1 MDSKYLYLLDINM
14 HIYIWIGLAVIIIT
28 VVISLAVWMCTKETY
43 WPATEYA
50 YTYIDNNTRTESDKS
65 PIGTTDLQKGD
76 KINPIFSVTPN
87 QSYRVKMY
95 RRLVGSMAWESLDTI
110 DAGVSSYQDN
120 KPSPVPPPTE
130 KCDPG
135 GSVYT
140 TITND
145 DNLTCG
151 QLYEKAGEN
160 WRSVV
165 CNSPGTNAGDICKP
179 CYQSTCESPKPGGSV
194 PYQFRLSP
202 VTLRSDALVYDWV
215 NNGNIPVRLS
225 WISKENESET
235 KPPNIIVNGKTI
247 SWDYD
252 KQFQCGWTDF
262 HCQTVQTTI
271 KPDINNT
278 ISVQGLQPWN
288 VYYPGIGK
296 DVNFVSISDPNIADG
311 ETSPYSLKNGSDVM
325 FQSLNR
331 HMDDIDV
338 LIFGGDN
345 FYDVDDPKY
354 TQKFFGGKASD
365 GTILDPRMFS
375 KIFITVMGNHDYTQ
389 GGTGYNTPSGRQYIQ
404 FYGIDG
410 WETPFDNSTEWCSP
424 GVALP
429 KTWTTGC
436 YVVGNIGF
444 ITGDNTHYVDSGE
457 ANYADVANRFA
468 KLGVN
473 QVFYISHW
481 FVDGMDA
488 VESTSHAWT
497 TLKNKNYFSK
507 FNFNYISGHT
517 HDNREDG
524 VDTGNMLTGGNG
536 FGPSGDCAGINGS
549 CINANCCCPSYYM
562 GRNEKESSKK
572 WKQGWSKDVD
582 AACLQK

>member
-120 KPSPVPPPTE
+120 KPSPVPPP
-130 KCDPG
+130 
-135 GSVYT
+135 
-140 TITND
+140 I
-145 DNLTCG
+145 
-151 QLYEKAGEN
+151 
-160 WRSVV
+160 
-165 CNSPGTNAGDICKP
+165 
-179 CYQSTCESPKPGGSV
+179 PGGSV

-202 VTLRSDALVYDWV
+202 VTLRSDDLVDDWS

-225 WISKENESET
+225 WISKESDIR
-235 KPPNIIVNGKTI
+235 PPNIIVNGKTI

-252 KQFQCGWTDF
+252 KQFQCGWKDF
-262 HCQTVQTTI
+262 HCQTVQTNI
-271 KPDINNT
+271 KAGINS
-278 ISVQGLQPWN
+278 ISVNDLPSWN
-288 VYYPGIGK
+288 VYYPGIGEN
-296 DVNFVSISDPNIADG
+296 VNFVSISDPNIEDG
-311 ETSPYSLKNGSDVM
+311 QSNYSLKNGSDVM

-331 HMDDIDV
+331 HMNDIDV

-345 FYDVDDPKY
+345 FYDTDNPVQ

-365 GTILDPRMFS
+365 GTVLDSRMFS
-375 KIFITVMGNHDYTQ
+375 KIFITVIGNHDYTQ
-389 GGTGYNTPSGRQYIQ
+389 GGDGYNSASARQYIQ

-410 WETPFDNSTEWCSP
+410 WETPFDNSTVWCP
-424 GVALP
+424 PTLKAELP

-444 ITGDNTHYVDSGE
+444 ITGDNTHAVDTGE
-457 ANYADVANRFA
+457 ANYTNVANRFE
-468 KLGVN
+468 KLDVK

-481 FVDGMDA
+481 NVAGMDA
-488 VESTSHAWT
+488 VESTSTAWG
-497 TLKNKNYFSK
+497 TLKKYFSDK
-507 FNFNYISGHT
+507 FKFNYITGHT
-517 HDNREDG
+517 HNNTSVGDVG
-524 VDTGNMLTGGNG
+524 VLTGGNG
-536 FGPSGDCAGINGS
+536 FNDNFSNPPPSS
-549 CINANCCCPSYYM
+549 CIGNKLCCPSYYM
-562 GRNEKESSKK
+562 GSEKK
-572 WKQGWSKDVD
+572 WKQGWSIDVD
-582 AACLQK
+582 AACLLNN